1 MQLVISRWISDKQ
14 TKTRGL
20 NTQRG
25 NETQEESADIMRQ
38 RGSKPQ
44 NTEHRTQDDQSKT
57 GKDRK
62 LKFVLCWLSNSNDY
76 HCLSVSVSRI
86 SMQDVCA
93 QSCWDH
99 YVYFYLHLPK
109 SLPSS
114 VPDPQ
119 EPLLQ
124 AIVLRCVQA
133 PEGAQR
139 ASETVS
145 GVRKPQT
152 VKLLC
157 KMFYF

>member
-1 MQLVISRWISDKQ
+1 
-14 TKTRGL
+14 
-20 NTQRG
+20 
-25 NETQEESADIMRQ
+25 
-38 RGSKPQ
+38 
-44 NTEHRTQDDQSKT
+44 
-57 GKDRK
+57 
-62 LKFVLCWLSNSNDY
+62 
-76 HCLSVSVSRI
+76 
-86 SMQDVCA
+86 MQDVCA

-99 YVYFYLHLPK
+99 YVYFYLQLPK

-119 EPLLQ
+119 EPMLQ

-157 KMFYF
+157 KIFYF